1 MELSQ
6 NINEHNMVTSL
17 IVAVGHDEY
26 RSLSPKS
33 LRSFCNSNTPVI
45 SDVKSLY
52 NKKDLVNLGFD
63 VFRL

>member
-1 MELSQ
+1 
-6 NINEHNMVTSL
+6 MVTSL